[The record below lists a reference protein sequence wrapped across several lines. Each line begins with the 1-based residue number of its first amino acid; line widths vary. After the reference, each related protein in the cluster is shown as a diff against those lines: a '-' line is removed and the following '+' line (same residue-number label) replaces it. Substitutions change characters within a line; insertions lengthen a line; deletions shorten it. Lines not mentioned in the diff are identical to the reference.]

1 MLAHPSNLVANR
13 YELLSRLGEGG
24 MGVVDEAYDR
34 LTGSRVAL
42 KRVPLTPAPGA
53 AATTAAGAPTPPHDS
68 TNRRKVREALA
79 TEFHTLAALRHPN
92 IISVLDY
99 GFDREQTPFFT
110 MELLAAP
117 RTLVAAGAD
126 LPPAEKIE
134 LVAQLLRALAYLHRH
149 HIVHRDLKPSNAAP
163 ESHRPAD
170 DPRVAGRGLRPP
182 YFLPRRRTEGAGR
195 GA

>member
-1 MLAHPSNLVANR
+1 
-13 YELLSRLGEGG
+13 
-24 MGVVDEAYDR
+24 
-34 LTGSRVAL
+34 
-42 KRVPLTPAPGA
+42 
-53 AATTAAGAPTPPHDS
+53 
-68 TNRRKVREALA
+68 VREALA

-149 HIVHRDLKPSNAAP
+149 HIVHRDLKPSNAA
-163 ESHRPAD
+163 AD
-170 DPRVAGRGLRPP
+170 SCGAANDPRAR
-182 YFLPRRRTEGAGR
+182 YFLPRPRADGAGR

>member
-1 MLAHPSNLVANR
+1 MLAQPPNLVANR

-24 MGVVDEAYDR
+24 MGVVDAAYDR

-42 KRVPLTPAPGA
+42 KRVPLAPASD
-53 AATTAAGAPTPPHDS
+53 AATTAGAPTPAHDS

-79 TEFHTLAALRHPN
+79 TEFHTLAALRHPS

-110 MELLAAP
+110 MELLTAP

-126 LPPAEKIE
+126 LQLAEQIE

-149 HIVHRDLKPSNAAP
+149 HIIHRDLKPSNAAP
-163 ESHRPAD
+163 ESGGSANRPRA
-170 DPRVAGRGLRPP
+170 P
-182 YFLPRRRTEGAGR
+182 YFLPRRRTDGAGR